1 MKYEFKTKPFEHQDV
16 VLRKSWNAPYYGLFM
31 EMGTG
36 KTKVAIDNIGI
47 LYSQK
52 KINAALILAPKG
64 VFGNWTDKEFP
75 AHLADNVLE
84 ETMILQW
91 QPNHTKAYSNQF
103 HELMNRKE
111 GLTIL
116 VMNIEALSS
125 AKGTDHAGY
134 FLLRYPDCMM
144 VVDES
149 TTIKNRTAQRTKN
162 VVKLGHKAKY
172 RRILTG
178 SPITKSPMDLFSQC
192 NFLSDAALGFKS
204 YYSFQGRYA
213 VVVNKTMGPKV
224 FKDIVGYRRLDELS
238 DKLEGFSSRI
248 TKEECLD
255 LPEKVYQP
263 RYIALSEK
271 QKPVYE
277 QMRRLA
283 LAKLENGDLATTA
296 SVLTQIMRMQ
306 QIVCGILT
314 TDDGEIQEIDRV
326 RLTNL
331 MEVLEETSGKVVIWA
346 TFTHNILQ
354 IRDAIAKQY
363 GEDSVACYYGATETE
378 ERTNI
383 VRTFQDPDSPLR
395 FFIGQPKTGGYGIT
409 LTAASTMVYFSNSY
423 DLEIRLQSE
432 DRIHRIGQPNHCT
445 YIDFVTPGTVDEK
458 ILKALRAKIDIAGE
472 VLGEQGKEWL
482 L

>member
-1 MKYEFKTKPFEHQDV
+1 MYEFKTTPYEHQKN
-16 VLRKSWNAPYYGLFM
+16 VLRESWNKKYYAYFM

-36 KTKVAIDNIGI
+36 KTKVAIDNIGV
-47 LYSQK
+47 LYK
-52 KINAALILAPKG
+52 EKRINAALILAPKG

-75 AHLADNVLE
+75 THLPDDILE

-91 QPNHTKAYSNQF
+91 QPNHTKTYAN
-103 HELMNRKE
+103 ELHQLINRKE
-111 GLTIL
+111 GLTIF

-125 AKGTDHAGY
+125 SKGYDHADY
-134 FLLRYPDCMM
+134 FLLRYPDSMV

-149 TTIKNRTAQRTKN
+149 TTIKNRSAQRTKN
-162 VVKLGHKAKY
+162 VIKLGDRAKY
-172 RRILTG
+172 KRILTG

-192 NFLSDAALGFKS
+192 AFLSEAALGFKS
-204 YYSFQGRYA
+204 YYSFQNRYA
-213 VVVNKTMGPKV
+213 IVVNKTMGPKV
-224 FKDIVGYRRLDELS
+224 FKDIAGYRRLDELTE
-238 DKLEGFSSRI
+238 KLSHFSSRI
-248 TKEECLD
+248 TKDECLD

-277 QMRRLA
+277 QMKRLA

-296 SVLTQIMRMQ
+296 SVLTQIMRLQ

-314 TDDGEIQEIDRV
+314 TDDGEVQEIDRV

-354 IRDAIAKQY
+354 IREAIAKEY

-383 VRTFQDPDSPLR
+383 VKTFQDPDSPLR

-409 LTAASTMVYFSNSY
+409 LTAASTMIYFSNSY

-445 YIDFVTPGTVDEK
+445 YIDFVTPKTVDEK
-458 ILKALRAKIDIAGE
+458 ILKALRSKIDIAGQ
-472 VLGEQGKEWL
+472 VLGEEGKEWL